1 MKVENVF
8 TKIAKSNAGQ
18 RFYQTMCN
26 PKNQHAVTTGL
37 LAAET
42 ILSTANYMIFT
53 QKQENIPPA
62 QKKAMQTQHVLSC
75 LASLAICTPINK
87 KVGEFAEKV
96 AQKVDKNVIEPHKVQ
111 AGIGILGP
119 TLVVLLFNRC
129 ILPAILT
136 PISSKIRDRFEKKEQ
151 EKKLNIFDRLA

>member
-1 MKVENVF
+1 MKVDNIF
-8 TKIAKSNAGQ
+8 TNIAKSNIGQ
-18 RFYQTMCN
+18 TFYKTMCN

-42 ILSTANYMIFT
+42 IASTANYMIFT

-62 QKKAMQTQHVLSC
+62 QKKAMQAQHVLSC
-75 LASLAICTPINK
+75 VASLAICTPLNK
-87 KVGEFAEKV
+87 KVGKFAESV
-96 AQKVDKNVIEPHKVQ
+96 AKKVDKKIIEPHKVQ

-129 ILPAILT
+129 ILPALLT
-136 PISSKIRDRFEKKEQ
+136 PASSKIRDKFEEREQ
-151 EKKLNIFDRLA
+151 MKKLNKVV